1 MKSQI
6 DSTPVSETAPALVSE
21 SVSAPSLL
29 PSRPP
34 LYSELERV
42 ELYYCQRLACMQAE
56 LDMVRNRLR
65 SALVVHHTQLES
77 LSFELMRD
85 LKAIRNLGSS
95 HSTSV

>member
-6 DSTPVSETAPALVSE
+6 ESTPVLETAPASVSE
-21 SVSAPSLL
+21 SASPPSLL
-29 PSRPP
+29 PARPP

-85 LKAIRNLGSS
+85 LKSIRNLGSS